1 MLDLEF
7 VQLGLFVIAT
17 LVLNFTPGPDMLFT
31 AANGM
36 QGGAKAGMTSAIGVG
51 LGGFVHAALAAL
63 GVSAL
68 IAASDAAFDVLRF
81 SGAAYLIWIGFKTFT
96 SGQDM
101 LDSPSAQPLS
111 FTSLLVRGFIT
122 NIFNPKVILF
132 FVAFIPQFVNPES
145 TNLALEI
152 FILGCFVGLTGTVI
166 NGLVGVF
173 AGGAGKAL
181 LQNPI
186 SAKWI
191 SRVSG
196 SLFVAL
202 GLRLV
207 FIERN

>member
-1 MLDLEF
+1 MEIEF
-7 VQLGLFVIAT
+7 AQLGLFVVAT
-17 LVLNFTPGPDMLFT
+17 LILNLTPGPDMLFT

-36 QGGAKAGMTSAIGVG
+36 HGGAKAGVASAVGVG
-51 LGGFVHAALAAL
+51 LGGLVHAGLAAI

-68 IAASDAAFDVLRF
+68 IATSDLAFDILRF
-81 SGAAYLIWIGFKTFT
+81 SGAAYLVWIGFKTIKG
-96 SGQDM
+96 GQDK
-101 LDSPSAQPLS
+101 LNNPSALRLS
-111 FTSLLVRGFIT
+111 YKSLLMRGFIT

-132 FVAFIPQFVNPES
+132 FIAFIPQFVNPAS
-145 TNLALEI
+145 ANLALEL
-152 FILGCFVGLTGTVI
+152 FMLGCFVASCGTII

-173 AGGAGKAL
+173 AGSAGKAL
-181 LQNPI
+181 LQNPQ

-191 SRVSG
+191 ARVSG